1 MSRILTLQYL
11 QTRTLSELLTLRG
24 ALHCELCLCAPYSTE
39 ALCARASLDMVNRMI
54 RMRSP
59 AGPRP

>member
-24 ALHCELCLCAPYSTE
+24 ALQRELSLFAPASAE
-39 ALCARASLDMVNRMI
+39 ARQTLVSLDVVNRLI

-59 AGPRP
+59 SGPKL